1 MKQWNSETLEF
12 LPTSCRDLQLFSP
25 TEQQDPSR
33 MFTVQ
38 AKQGKTGLQNKGKH
52 CTNNSCFLVFRQIS
66 FLSIYQNPFQTDLR
80 LLPLVKGNNYWWF
93 SSQKSGFL
101 SFPLKPLLNLSYLLN
116 FTWLYFSFNFTQLN
130 FCSTDLLFSRYFLSK
145 LQYVWNLI

>member
-1 MKQWNSETLEF
+1 MKGKQWLSDPWNRKRLRRWWEETMKRWNSETLVL
-12 LPTSCRDLQLFSP
+12 LPTSCQDLQLFSP

-101 SFPLKPLLNLSYLLN
+101 SFPLKPLLNLCYLLN
-116 FTWLYFSFNFTQLN
+116 FTWLYFSFNFTQL
-130 FCSTDLLFSRYFLSK
+130 
-145 LQYVWNLI
+145 